1 MSLDENLL
9 SALAETIAELQEAE
23 PRPIPANVIASLAPI
38 ARAGMQLKID
48 LVASRRIGAPLI
60 SMQNSVSAP
69 DLTPLTPRQKDV
81 ARLIIK
87 GLSNKQIAS
96 QLNISPATVKDHVH
110 AILTRLKLPSRT
122 ALIANATRDTA

>member
-9 SALAETIAELQEAE
+9 SALADTIAELQEAE

-48 LVASRRIGAPLI
+48 LEASRRIGVPL
-60 SMQNSVSAP
+60 VSLTNAAAAP
-69 DLTPLTPRQKDV
+69 DFSPLTPRQTEV
-81 ARLIIK
+81 ARLITK

>member
-9 SALAETIAELQEAE
+9 SALADTIAELKDTE

-38 ARAGMQLKID
+38 ARPGTLLKID
-48 LVASRRIGAPLI
+48 LEASRLIGAPLI
-60 SMQNSVSAP
+60 SLTSAAAAP
-69 DLTPLTPRQKDV
+69 DFSSLTPRQTDV
-81 ARLIIK
+81 ARLIIR

-96 QLNISPATVKDHVH
+96 QLNISLATVKDHVH

-122 ALIANATRDTA
+122 ALIAQATPDTA

>member
-9 SALAETIAELQEAE
+9 SALADTIAELQEAE

-48 LVASRRIGAPLI
+48 LEASRRIGAPLI

>member
-9 SALAETIAELQEAE
+9 SALADTIAELQEAE

-48 LVASRRIGAPLI
+48 PEASRRIGAPLI